1 MDGSEREDKGRD
13 RLEGAFRRFFRRK
26 PRQARSRFLVDALL
40 EAFDEGV
47 RADGNDVTIDD
58 VSRRAGVGVG
68 SFYEY
73 FTGKDAL
80 IGAFVGRITSRN
92 FDQLARRLGELEHES
107 IDGEIRAFADVIS
120 DAYLA
125 HPRRM
130 RLLVDGISR
139 LNLLHVINRERD
151 RFAEEVMAPRALTH
165 LPGEDPARMRH
176 TMRILADAAM
186 GILVS
191 HVSRAATPAMA
202 DVSDELSTLGIAVMR
217 ARHPSAS
224 PGSR

>member
-1 MDGSEREDKGRD
+1 
-13 RLEGAFRRFFRRK
+13 
-26 PRQARSRFLVDALL
+26 VDALL
-40 EAFDEGV
+40 EALDEGA
-47 RADGNDVTIDD
+47 RADGPDVTIDD
-58 VSRRAGVGVG
+58 ISRRAGVGIG

-80 IGAFVGRITSRN
+80 IGVFVGRVTSRN
-92 FDQLARRLGELEHES
+92 FDLLAQRMSELEHHS
-107 IDGEIRAFADVIS
+107 IEGEIRAFAEIVS

-139 LNLLHVINRERD
+139 LNLLHVVNRERD
-151 RFAEEVMAPRALTH
+151 RFAEEVMAPRALAH
-165 LPGEDPARMRH
+165 LPGEDPARVRH

-191 HVSRAATPAMA
+191 HVSRATTPTTAV
-202 DVSDELSTLGIAVMR
+202 VSDELSTVGIAVVR
-217 ARHPSAS
+217 ARHP
-224 PGSR
+224 RVD

>member
-1 MDGSEREDKGRD
+1 MAGTEPDEGGRD
-13 RLEGAFRRFFRRK
+13 RLEGVFRRFFRRR

-58 VSRRAGVGVG
+58 VSRRAGVGIG

-80 IGAFVGRITSRN
+80 IGAFVGRVTSRN
-92 FDQLARRLGELEHES
+92 FDLLARRMRELEHDS
-107 IDGEIRAFADVIS
+107 IEDEIRAFADVVS
-120 DAYLA
+120 EAYLA

-139 LNLLHVINRERD
+139 LNLIHVVNRERD
-151 RFAEEVMAPRALTH
+151 RFAEEVMTPRALVH
-165 LPGEDPARMRH
+165 LPGEDPARVGH

-186 GILVS
+186 GLLVS
-191 HVSRAATPAMA
+191 HTSRAATPTTAL
-202 DVSDELSTLGIAVMR
+202 VSDDLATLGIAVLR
-217 ARHPSAS
+217 ARHTGATAS
-224 PGSR
+224 SP

>member
-1 MDGSEREDKGRD
+1 VAGSESEEGGRD
-13 RLEGAFRRFFRRK
+13 RLEGAFRRFFRRR
-26 PRQARSRFLVDALL
+26 PRQARSHSLVDALL

-47 RADGNDVTIDD
+47 RADGADVTIDD
-58 VSRRAGVGVG
+58 VSRRAGVGIG

-80 IGAFVGRITSRN
+80 IGAFVGRVTSRN
-92 FDQLARRLGELEHES
+92 FDLLARRMRELAPDSIES
-107 IDGEIRAFADVIS
+107 EIQAFADVIS

-139 LNLLHVINRERD
+139 LSLLHVVNRERD
-151 RFAEEVMAPRALTH
+151 RFAEEVLTPRALGH
-165 LPGEDPARMRH
+165 LPGEDPARVRH

-191 HVSRAATPAMA
+191 HVSRAATPAMEV
-202 DVSDELSTLGIAVMR
+202 VSDELSTLGIAVIR
-217 ARHPSAS
+217 ARHPRAS
-224 PGSR
+224 REPR

>member
-1 MDGSEREDKGRD
+1 M
-13 RLEGAFRRFFRRK
+13 
-26 PRQARSRFLVDALL
+26 DALL

-47 RADGNDVTIDD
+47 REGGSDVTIDD
-58 VSRRAGVGVG
+58 VSRRAGVGIG

-80 IGAFVGRITSRN
+80 IGVFVGRVTSRN
-92 FDQLARRLGELEHES
+92 FDLLARRMQDLEPDS
-107 IDGEIRAFADVIS
+107 IEAEIRAFADILS

-139 LNLLHVINRERD
+139 LNLLHVVNRERD
-151 RFAEEVMAPRALTH
+151 RFAEEVMTPRALGH
-165 LPGEDPARMRH
+165 LPGEDPARVRH

-202 DVSDELSTLGIAVMR
+202 IVSDELSTVGIAVIR
-217 ARHPSAS
+217 ARHPVE
-224 PGSR
+224 R